1 MGNSSSADSSLADT
15 VTGLSNLEK
24 QAIRDTWAL
33 FKKQIRT
40 SSVAIFVVLFL
51 RYPEYQKMFPLFADH
66 PTAELPKNPK
76 MLAHS
81 LTFAYAITSIVDS
94 LDEPETVEEL
104 VRKLATAH
112 APRSPTMSTQ
122 FEHMG
127 CAVVDVLGEKLG
139 AAMTP
144 TATAAWRKL
153 FAFIVSTSA
162 KVFEWAG
169 RMANTDLSLSLVEG
183 AWVAIADQGFPD

>member
-1 MGNSSSADSSLADT
+1 M
-15 VTGLSNLEK
+15 
-24 QAIRDTWAL
+24 
-33 FKKQIRT
+33 
-40 SSVAIFVVLFL
+40 
-51 RYPEYQKMFPLFADH
+51 
-66 PTAELPKNPK
+66 
-76 MLAHS
+76 
-81 LTFAYAITSIVDS
+81 
-94 LDEPETVEEL
+94 
-104 VRKLATAH
+104 RKLATAH

-162 KVFEWAG
+162 KVFEDAHVRNFSEVLAETASSAVPG
-169 RMANTDLSLSLVEG
+169 SASG
-183 AWVAIADQGFPD
+183 AVSPK